1 MKAIILFTCFLCLAI
16 DLINAVPD
24 RYPNTGN
31 SEEEAA
37 RGQITAWQR
46 QYNRY
51 VEASLAN
58 REETG
63 CTSRS
68 IVYRQEWYFRSSFA
82 CLDLFHFNCIVINQ
96 IEDILITR
104 G

>member
-1 MKAIILFTCFLCLAI
+1 MKSVILLTCFLCLAI
-16 DLINAVPD
+16 NINAVPD
-24 RYPNTGN
+24 RYPHGS

-68 IVYRQEWYFRSSFA
+68 IVYRQEWYFPSFFA
-82 CLDLFHFNCIVINQ
+82 CLDPTSSTHSLN
-96 IEDILITR
+96 
-104 G
+104 